1 MGFARVNL
9 MVRMIKRWLLFPY
22 NLCGLLVPN
31 SHEKSVYQYFKKTH
45 LPTSGAKDV
54 VLVQCV
60 EDIYYISLFGRVITS
75 LREHC
80 PVRVEQFVLN
90 SLRSG
95 DSSSLKGFLRTRF
108 INGLVGKKWVGLYKS
123 FCDGVGY
130 RSTGLRFPFGDVID
144 AFRAVKRWRG
154 LGSKDALNSLAV
166 DEVPV
171 GDLLNDSYLRFKP
184 AATVDLEDTY
194 LWLIIWQAHRDIRR
208 AKHYFSRV
216 RPVLYLTS
224 YSSYIQHGIA
234 VRVALQ
240 RGVRVFSF
248 GNYQELAKELT
259 LKDWT
264 HTKNTDDY
272 ADRFSMLENQDQ
284 KLAQAEV
291 ALAARMSG
299 TIDSATA
306 YMKRSAYAETEE
318 PVPDVRGA
326 VAIFL
331 HDFFDS
337 PHVYRDMVFPDFWE
351 WACFT
356 IETLDRSNTRFFIK
370 PHPNQIDL
378 SSGVLNDLIRRYP
391 AIRMISPNIT
401 NKQLAQAGMACA
413 VTVYGTVAHE
423 MAYLGVP
430 TIGCGDNPHISFDFC
445 KTAKNKTEYAE
456 LLNESGQLNFDKP
469 AMKRQSL
476 IFYYMHNLNSGA
488 EEKSLLDAV
497 ARLRNDC
504 GDPALNNQQLHE
516 SLENISALLGFNTF
530 ISGLAGIFTTNE
542 HA

>member
-1 MGFARVNL
+1 
-9 MVRMIKRWLLFPY
+9 MVRIIKRWVLFPY

-31 SHEKSVYQYFKKTH
+31 SHEKSVYQYFKNMH
-45 LPTSGAKDV
+45 RPASGTGDI

-60 EDIYYISLFGRVITS
+60 EDIYNYSLFGRVIAS
-75 LREHC
+75 LCEQC
-80 PVRVEQFVLN
+80 PIRVEQFVLN

-95 DSSSLKGFLRTRF
+95 ESDSLKGFLRARF

-130 RSTGLRFPFGDVID
+130 RSTSLKFPLGDAID
-144 AFRAVKRWRG
+144 AFRAVRCWRG
-154 LGSKDALNSLAV
+154 LGNKDMLNSLAV
-166 DEVPV
+166 DGVLV
-171 GDLLNDSYLRFKP
+171 GDLINDSYLRFKP
-184 AATVDLEDTY
+184 AATVDLENTY

-208 AKHYFSRV
+208 AKYYFSRV
-216 RPVLYLTS
+216 RPKLFITS

-240 RGVRVFSF
+240 HGVRVFSF
-248 GNYQELAKELT
+248 GNYQELAKELVLT
-259 LKDWT
+259 NWV
-264 HTKNTDDY
+264 HTRKTDDY
-272 ADRFSMLENQDQ
+272 ANGFSMLENQEQ
-284 KLAQAEV
+284 KLAQAEA

-306 YMKRSAYAETEE
+306 YMKKSAYAETEE
-318 PVPDVRGA
+318 PVPDVHGA
-326 VAIFL
+326 VVIFL

-356 IETLDRSNTRFFIK
+356 IETLEQANIRFFIK

-401 NKQLAQAGMACA
+401 NKQLAQAGLACA
-413 VTVYGTVAHE
+413 VTVYGSVAHE

-445 KTAKNKTEYAE
+445 KTAKNKAEYAAM
-456 LLNESGQLNFDKP
+456 LKNSGQLNSDKP

-476 IFYYMHNLNSGA
+476 VFYYMHNLNSSA

-497 ARLRNDC
+497 AKLRNDC
-504 GDPALNNQQLHE
+504 GELALNNQQLHVL
-516 SLENISALLGFNTF
+516 LENISVLPGFNAF
-530 ISGLAGIFTTNE
+530 ISGLAGVFTTNE
-542 HA
+542 QA

>member
-1 MGFARVNL
+1 
-9 MVRMIKRWLLFPY
+9 MVKIIKRWVLFPY
-22 NLCGLLVPN
+22 ALYRLLVPS
-31 SHEKSVYQYFKKTH
+31 SHEKNVYHYFKEIH
-45 LPTSGAKDV
+45 RPTSGAGDV

-60 EDIYYISLFGRVITS
+60 EDIYNFSLFGRVITS

-80 PVRVEQFVLN
+80 PIRAEQFVLN

-95 DSSSLKGFLRTRF
+95 ESGSLKEFLRARF

-123 FCDGVGY
+123 FCNRVGY
-130 RSTGLRFPFGDVID
+130 RSTGLRFPFGDAID
-144 AFRAVKRWRG
+144 AYRAVQCWRG

-166 DEVPV
+166 DGVLV
-171 GDLLNDSYLRFKP
+171 GDLINDSYLRFRP

-194 LWLIIWQAHRDIRR
+194 LWLIIWQAYRDIRR
-208 AKHYFSRV
+208 AKHYFSRI
-216 RPVLYLTS
+216 RPKLFLTS

-240 RGVRVFSF
+240 QGVRVFSF

-259 LKDWT
+259 LTDWT

-284 KLAQAEV
+284 KLAQADA

-306 YMKRSAYAETEE
+306 YMKKSAYAETEE

-326 VAIFL
+326 VVIFL

-356 IETLDRSNTRFFIK
+356 IETLERSNTRFFIK

-378 SSGVLNDLIRRYP
+378 SSGVLKDLIHRYP
-391 AIRMISPNIT
+391 AIQMISPNIT

-445 KTAKNKTEYAE
+445 KLAKNKTEYAE
-456 LLNESGQLNFDKP
+456 LLNESCQLNFDKP

-497 ARLRNDC
+497 AKLRNDC
-504 GDPALNNQQLHE
+504 GSPALNNQQLHIL
-516 SLENISALLGFNTF
+516 LENISVLPGFNAF
-530 ISGLAGIFTTNE
+530 ISGLAGLIATNE

>member
-1 MGFARVNL
+1 MNL
-9 MVRMIKRWLLFPY
+9 TVQRIKRWVLFPY
-22 NLCGLLVPN
+22 NLCGLLVPG
-31 SHEKSVYQYFKKTH
+31 SHEKRVYQYFKKMYW
-45 LPTSGAKDV
+45 PTLGSRNV

-60 EDIYYISLFGRVITS
+60 EDIYYFSLFGRVVTS

-80 PVRVEQFVLN
+80 SVRVEQFVLN

-95 DSSSLKGFLRTRF
+95 ESDSLKGFLRTRF
-108 INGLVGKKWVGLYKS
+108 IYVLVGKKWVGLYKS

-130 RSTGLRFPFGDVID
+130 RSTGFKFLFGDVID
-144 AFRAVKRWRG
+144 AFRAVKCWRG
-154 LGSKDALNSLAV
+154 LGNKDTLNSLAV
-166 DEVPV
+166 GGVLV
-171 GDLLNDSYLRFKP
+171 GDLINDSYLRFKP

-208 AKHYFSRV
+208 AKYYFSRV
-216 RPVLYLTS
+216 RPKLFITS

-240 RGVRVFSF
+240 QGVRVFSF

-272 ADRFSMLENQDQ
+272 ANRFSMLENQDQ
-284 KLAQAEV
+284 KLAEADA
-291 ALAARMSG
+291 ALTARMSG

-306 YMKRSAYAETEE
+306 YMKKSAYAETGE
-318 PVPDVRGA
+318 PVPDVRGTA
-326 VAIFL
+326 VIFL

-351 WACFT
+351 WASFT
-356 IETLDRSNTRFFIK
+356 IETLEQANIRYFIK

-391 AIRMISPNIT
+391 GIRMISPNIT
-401 NKQLAQAGMACA
+401 NKQLVQAGMACA

-456 LLNESGQLNFDKP
+456 LLKESGKLNFDKP

-476 IFYYMHNLNSGA
+476 IFYYMHNLNSSA

-504 GDPALNNQQLHE
+504 GSPALSNQQLHE
-516 SLENISALLGFNTF
+516 SLESISALPEFNAF
-530 ISGLAGIFTTNE
+530 ISGLAGALSTTRLTG
-542 HA
+542 

>member
-1 MGFARVNL
+1 
-9 MVRMIKRWLLFPY
+9 MVQIIKRWLLFPY

-31 SHEKSVYQYFKKTH
+31 SHEKSVYQYFKKMH
-45 LPTSGAKDV
+45 RPTSGTRDV
-54 VLVQCV
+54 ALVQCV
-60 EDIYYISLFGRVITS
+60 EDIYNFSLFGRVITS
-75 LREHC
+75 LCEQC
-80 PVRVEQFVLN
+80 PIRVEQFVLN

-95 DSSSLKGFLRTRF
+95 ESGSLKGFLRTRF
-108 INGLVGKKWVGLYKS
+108 INGLAGKKWVELYKS
-123 FCDGVGY
+123 FCGRIGY
-130 RSTGLRFPFGDVID
+130 RSTGLGFPFGDAMD
-144 AFRAVKRWRG
+144 AYRALICWRG
-154 LGSKDALNSLAV
+154 LGSKDVLISLAI

-171 GDLLNDSYLRFKP
+171 GDLVNDSYLRFKP

-216 RPVLYLTS
+216 RPKLYITS

-240 RGVRVFSF
+240 QGVRVFSF

-259 LKDWT
+259 LTDWT

-284 KLAQAEV
+284 KLAQADA

-306 YMKRSAYAETEE
+306 YMKRSAYAETKE

-356 IETLDRSNTRFFIK
+356 IETLEQANTRFFIK

-401 NKQLAQAGMACA
+401 NKQLAQAGLACA

-445 KTAKNKTEYAE
+445 KSAKNKTEYAE
-456 LLNESGQLNFDKP
+456 LLKESCQLNFDKP

-497 ARLRNDC
+497 AKLRNDC
-504 GDPALNNQQLHE
+504 GSPALNNQQLHE
-516 SLENISALLGFNTF
+516 SLENISALRGFNAF
-530 ISGLAGIFTTNE
+530 ISGLAGAFSTKRL
-542 HA
+542 AG